1 MKILETE
8 IDFDFYDAMQMQ
20 KFEANADEMS
30 KKIKEIKPSEMKQSE
45 FVIAICEIVEQG
57 FNSIFG
63 ENISEKI
70 FKGKKNFKLCIQAY
84 RDLVKAR
91 EQQEKEVL
99 NEIEGLQ
106 KEIQNISYNY
116 STERIK

>member
-8 IDFDFYDAMQMQ
+8 IDFDFYDAMQMK

-30 KKIKEIKPSEMKQSE
+30 EKIKRIKPNEMKQSE

-57 FNSIFG
+57 FNNIFG